1 MKVDCKACDATGLDP
16 EFVGLDCEVCK
27 GRRFVAEASGS
38 EALRGAEARID
49 RAVNELLALKSML
62 AVLDKNGLQ
71 AASVDVRAGFETS
84 MLFWPCNLRVVV
96 KHLDRPRSKGMM
108 IGVGIAGGLPVKFYR
123 SRDEACRAALKLLRR
138 TQKAGTGNA
147 EGSP

>member
-49 RAVNELLALKSML
+49 RAVNEFWALKSIL
-62 AVLDKNGLQ
+62 VFLDKNGLR
-71 AASVDVRAGFETS
+71 ATSVDVRANFETS
-84 MLFWPCNLRVVV
+84 MLLWPYGLRVVA

-123 SRDEACRAALKLLRR
+123 SLDEACRAALKLLRR
-138 TQKAGTGNA
+138 TQKAA
-147 EGSP
+147 AGSVEDPS